1 MTDRTFLSFW
11 LRGFTEHNMMRHW
24 LKVLELFPYSKFS
37 PEAVLRVYA
46 LEFQEPP
53 LLERRFDY
61 ETEAADVV
69 EAAQE
74 FSNPDCAYQL
84 ACCWDV
90 WQFDAEEETWNLR
103 PAHVTIACF
112 APLFESE
119 MGEQICIE
127 FSHHSS
133 FLLEQKDGGSMTAI
147 RSNIRGLLR
156 LASEIEQN
164 LPVAKRMLWSESG
177 DSLAEQLQMTLDTG
191 AELN

>member
-46 LEFQEPP
+46 LEIQEPP

-74 FSNPDCAYQL
+74 FTNPDCAYQL
-84 ACCWDV
+84 ECCWDV
-90 WQFDAEEETWNLR
+90 WQFEEHWNLR
-103 PAHVTIACF
+103 PAHVTITCF

-119 MGEQICIE
+119 MGEQVCIE
-127 FSHHSS
+127 FDHKSS
-133 FLLEQKDGGSMTAI
+133 FLPQQKDAGSMTAI
-147 RSNIRGLLR
+147 RSNIRSLLR

-177 DSLAEQLQMTLDTG
+177 GNLAEQLQLTLAAG
-191 AELN
+191 EH